1 MSDES
6 GAMTCNRPEAASQ
19 IVAAIEQALPPD
31 PRLRDL
37 VDALGERAGGILLA
51 AIAIPALVP
60 VPGVPLGAVF
70 GTVLSI
76 IACQMAVSGAEP
88 RLPHWLARVKLKAP
102 VIALLSRRG
111 PPLLRRV
118 EHRLRPRARVLIT
131 RPGKLPLA
139 LVIAL
144 MGVLIALPIPFGNT
158 LPGLSVILMGLGLA
172 ADDGLAVLGALFL
185 AALASGVSIA
195 LSWATWSGIVHL
207 LG

>member
-1 MSDES
+1 VCDES
-6 GAMTCNRPEAASQ
+6 GAMTCSRPEAASQ
-19 IVAAIEQALPPD
+19 IVAAIEQSLPPD

-37 VDALGERAGGILLA
+37 VDALGVRAGGILLA

-76 IACQMAVSGAEP
+76 IACQMAVSGAKP
-88 RLPHWLARVKLKAP
+88 RLPHWLAQVRLKAP
-102 VIALLSRRG
+102 VITLLSRHG

-118 EHRLRPRARVLIT
+118 ERRLRPRAMVLIT

-139 LVIAL
+139 LVMAL
-144 MGVLIALPIPFGNT
+144 MGALIALPIPFGNT

-172 ADDGLAVLGALFL
+172 ADDGLAVLGALLL
-185 AALASGVSIA
+185 ALLATGVSIA
-195 LSWATWSGIVHL
+195 LTWAAWSGIVHL